1 MCIKIVAEAT
11 NSRRNQNKR
20 EHAYY
25 KKLADKN
32 IDWKHIASCHGWV
45 KTNLGKG
52 LVFDLVADHDNAPL
66 PNLQEQLEEKNIDKE
81 KLKFELKM
89 LKKWIFEHAIIVA
102 DLKPENM
109 IYISHKPK
117 GQRLILVDGVND
129 RNFIKLFNRIPYIAR
144 MKMNR
149 IWERF
154 TTQHLSK
161 YGLA

>member
-1 MCIKIVAEAT
+1 MNKNSILKKNGTLKLNNKLFIGSGSQRHCYRHPEHDHLCIKIVAEAT

-117 GQRLILVDGVND
+117 GL
-129 RNFIKLFNRIPYIAR
+129 Y
-144 MKMNR
+144 
-149 IWERF
+149 W
-154 TTQHLSK
+154 
-161 YGLA
+161 